1 MQMDATGWIASI
13 LISAAA
19 YGVLI
24 VAGRWIFAIGYH
36 GK

>member
-1 MQMDATGWIASI
+1 MDTTDWIASI

-24 VAGRWIFAIGYH
+24 VAGRWVFAMGYR
-36 GK
+36 GR